1 MLVGRWDLF
10 GLRIRDIFGGELEK
24 GSCYTKNNSY
34 VGREKGPCWT
44 ENKSYCWWGEG
55 TVLY

>member
-10 GLRIRDIFGGELEK
+10 GLRIRDIVGGEK

-34 VGREKGPCWT
+34 VGRERGPCWT
-44 ENKSYCWWGEG
+44 ENKSYYWWGEG